1 MPISLAR
8 RIAFDVLLRVES
20 GSWASELLRAETEQV
35 DARDAGLAHQIVFG
49 VLRRRR
55 QMDHLI
61 ALGTKGK
68 RLDTEVRIA
77 LRMGLFQI
85 RHLDRVPGHAI
96 VSDSVQL
103 VKRARKTSASG
114 LVNAILRNQSITQAE
129 VPEIGVPDWMYRRWC
144 DVYGVEKGRLIALAA
159 MDEPA
164 TFIRSATAPAAPHE
178 TTDIAGCYRLL
189 GSGSAENLRTQDIG
203 SQWVVTLLQ
212 LDRPGL
218 RFLDVCAAPGN
229 KTAQAMESGASAI
242 ACDRHLHRLRPMLT
256 LGCPLV
262 NIDATSALP
271 FRGPFDRILV
281 DAPCSGTGTLARNP
295 EIQWNLKPEDLI
307 DLQGRQ
313 VRILKNALDLLAPG
327 GVLIYST
334 CSLEPEENEAV
345 VGQVLQG
352 TPAETQRRV
361 PGIDRGDGFFAAI
374 IRK

>member
-1 MPISLAR
+1 MPISPAR

-20 GSWASELLRAETEQV
+20 GSWASELLRVETERM

-49 VLRRRR
+49 TLRRQR
-55 QMDHLI
+55 QIDHLI

-68 RLDTEVRIA
+68 RLDSEVRIA

-103 VKRARKTSASG
+103 VKRARKTSAAG
-114 LVNAILRNQSITQAE
+114 LVNAILRNQSA
-129 VPEIGVPDWMYRRWC
+129 D
-144 DVYGVEKGRLIALAA
+144 KAKSIALAA
-159 MDEPA
+159 MEEPA
-164 TFIRSATAPAAPHE
+164 TFIRSATPPTVPHE
-178 TTDIAGCYRLL
+178 STDIAGCYRLL
-189 GSGSAENLRTQDIG
+189 GPASTENQRTQDIG

-212 LDRPGL
+212 LDRPVL

-229 KTAQAMESGASAI
+229 KTAQAMESGVSAI

-271 FRGPFDRILV
+271 FREPFDRILV

-307 DLQGRQ
+307 DLQQRQ
-313 VRILKNALDLLAPG
+313 TRILKNALDLLAPG
-327 GVLIYST
+327 GVLVYST

-345 VGQVLQG
+345 LAQVLQHI
-352 TPAETQRRV
+352 PAEIFRRL
-361 PGIDRGDGFFAAI
+361 PGIDPGDGFFAAI

>member
-1 MPISLAR
+1 MPISPAR

-20 GSWASELLRAETEQV
+20 GSWASELLRVETERM

-49 VLRRRR
+49 TLRRQR
-55 QMDHLI
+55 QIDHLI

-68 RLDTEVRIA
+68 RLDSEVRIA

-103 VKRARKTSASG
+103 VKRARKTSAAG
-114 LVNAILRNQSITQAE
+114 LVNAILRNQSITHAD
-129 VPEIGVPDWMYRRWC
+129 VPQIGVPDWIYRRWC
-144 DVYGVEKGRLIALAA
+144 DVYGADKAKSIALAA
-159 MDEPA
+159 MEEPA
-164 TFIRSATAPAAPHE
+164 TFIRSATPPTVPHE
-178 TTDIAGCYRLL
+178 SSDIAGCYRLL
-189 GSGSAENLRTQDIG
+189 GPASTENQRTQDIG

-212 LDRPGL
+212 LDRPVL

-229 KTAQAMESGASAI
+229 KTAQAMESGVSAI

-271 FRGPFDRILV
+271 FREPFDRILV

-307 DLQGRQ
+307 DLQQRQ
-313 VRILKNALDLLAPG
+313 TRILKNALDLLAPG
-327 GVLIYST
+327 GVLVYST

-345 VGQVLQG
+345 LAQVLQHI
-352 TPAETQRRV
+352 PAEIFRRL
-361 PGIDRGDGFFAAI
+361 PGIDPGDGFFAAI